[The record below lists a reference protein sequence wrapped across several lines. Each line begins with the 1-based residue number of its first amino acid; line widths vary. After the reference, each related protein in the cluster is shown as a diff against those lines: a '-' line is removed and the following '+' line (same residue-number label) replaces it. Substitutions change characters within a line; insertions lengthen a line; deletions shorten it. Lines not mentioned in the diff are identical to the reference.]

1 MKKLNIIKID
11 SVRKTVELS
20 IMQDSLP
27 GIYVSLECD
36 MFTVAAHLPNNDL
49 LLVDEESLIRNLKT
63 APTGFIIEIANEPH
77 LFFGQGVIVGFN
89 EEKGNHLDCTS
100 KLVEIRS
107 KVSFP
112 SQEDL
117 NANFLELSGRPSSD
131 IPA

>member
-63 APTGFIIEIANEPH
+63 APTGFIIEIANEH

-89 EEKGNHLDCTS
+89 EAEGNHLDCTS
-100 KLVEIRS
+100 KLAEILS

-112 SQEDL
+112 SQEVL
-117 NANFLELSGRPSSD
+117 NANFLRFSGRPSSD